1 MNDGDAVGH
10 PYFDAATSSPFKDH
24 YNGFG
29 NATRFYR
36 GANSFDERTGC
47 SWSIPPPASRTRPD
61 HVRRIDE
68 KHYPSLADPV
78 FRCRPSDVSTT
89 MSDYSM
95 SSLRQGAAFA
105 AKHDQWHRAAC
116 RRWPR
121 A

>member
-10 PYFDAATSSPFKDH
+10 PCFDAATSSPFKDH

-29 NATRFYR
+29 NATRFHR

-68 KHYPSLADPV
+68 KHYPSLADPLLEGTWAE
-78 FRCRPSDVSTT
+78 RYGDG
-89 MSDYSM
+89 
-95 SSLRQGAAFA
+95 LR
-105 AKHDQWHRAAC
+105 
-116 RRWPR
+116 
-121 A
+121 